1 MTVITITE
9 ARARLPELLDRV
21 EKGEV
26 FTITR
31 HGQPVAEMTHPS
43 RVGNPRTA
51 AVRAEAR
58 ELRQQLEEAR
68 HKPLPEGPGLSIA
81 FAEDLIAEVRAGRD
95 ARS

>member
-1 MTVITITE
+1 MDVITVTE

-21 EKGEV
+21 EKGEE

-31 HGQPVAEMTHPS
+31 HGQPVAEMTRPD

-51 AVRAEAR
+51 QVRAEAR
-58 ELRQQLEEAR
+58 ELRRQLEEAR
-68 HKPLPEGPGLSIA
+68 HKPLPEGRGLSTA
-81 FAEDLIAEVRAGRD
+81 FAEDLIAEARAGRD